1 MMMRVGIDMG
11 VNTQDVE
18 IPDALYDRIL
28 NHEREAVIEGLQ
40 IIENYTYFHVPAMY
54 RHWAQTLGILSIARQ
69 LLDTAV

>member
-1 MMMRVGIDMG
+1 MMMKVGIDMG

-54 RHWAQTLGILSIARQ
+54 RLDETLDILSIARQ
-69 LLDTAV
+69 LLDKLV